1 MVTDA
6 ELYNDLIAA
15 CIRQDARAQKELYH
29 LFAPAMFKVC
39 LRYASDYSNA
49 QDIFQDAFVKVYQNL
64 HKIKQASHL
73 PGWVKRV
80 FVYTAI
86 DTLRAQ
92 NKYRQHIDIDTA
104 VQVES
109 NGYGIEA
116 QLAAE
121 DIMSLVQKLPQRAR
135 LVFNLYVMEG
145 YAHKEIAEMLSITEG
160 TSKSQLF
167 EAKKA
172 LQKSLNQQDKLIG

>member
-6 ELYNDLIAA
+6 ELYNDLITA
-15 CIRQDARAQKELYH
+15 CIRQEARAQKELYT

-39 LRYASDYSNA
+39 LRYATDHSTA
-49 QDIFQDAFVKVYQNL
+49 QDIFQDAFVKVFKNL
-64 HKIKQASHL
+64 HKVEQASHL

-86 DTLRAQ
+86 DNLRAQ

-109 NGYGIEA
+109 SSYGIEA
-116 QLAAE
+116 QLAAN
-121 DIMSLVQKLPQRAR
+121 DIMTLVQRLPARAR

-145 YAHKEIAEMLSITEG
+145 FAHKEIADMLSISEG

-172 LQKSLNQQDKLIG
+172 LQKHLNFQDKMIG

>member
-1 MVTDA
+1 MVADS
-6 ELYNDLIAA
+6 ELYSQLITD
-15 CIRQDARAQKELYH
+15 CIGQDARAQKALYT
-29 LFAPAMFKVC
+29 LFAPAMYKIC
-39 LRYASDYSNA
+39 LRYATDTSSA

-73 PGWVKRV
+73 PGWVKRI

-86 DTLRAQ
+86 DNLRVQ
-92 NKYRQHIDIDTA
+92 SKYRQHIEIDSA
-104 VQVES
+104 VQLAS
-109 NGYGIEA
+109 NAHGIEA

-121 DIMSLVQKLPQRAR
+121 DIMTLVQKLPQRSR
-135 LVFNLYVMEG
+135 LVFNLFVMEG
-145 YAHKEIAEMLSITEG
+145 FSHKEIAEMLSISEG

-172 LQKSLNQQDKLIG
+172 LQKNLQQDKMIG

>member
-1 MVTDA
+1 MVADT
-6 ELYNDLIAA
+6 ELYSQLISA
-15 CIRQDARAQKELYH
+15 CINQDARAQKALYS
-29 LFAPAMFKVC
+29 LFAPAMYKVC
-39 LRYASDYSNA
+39 LRYATDSSSA

-64 HKIKQASHL
+64 HKVKQASHL

-86 DTLRAQ
+86 DNLRAQ
-92 NKYRQHIDIDTA
+92 SKYRQHIEIDGA
-104 VQVES
+104 VQLAS
-109 NGYGIEA
+109 NAHGIEA

-121 DIMSLVQKLPQRAR
+121 DIMALVQKLPQRSR
-135 LVFNLYVMEG
+135 LVFNLFVMEG
-145 YAHKEIAEMLSITEG
+145 FSHKEIAEMLAISEG

-172 LQKSLNQQDKLIG
+172 LQRNLQQDKMIG